1 MTDNGSDGEPDLWA
15 NTGNLPPV
23 PPIPPTKPKP
33 GRPAWLIPGA
43 ISLSVGALGALA
55 IFMIIGSGDDDT
67 ISTDVSTSTTI
78 APETT
83 VVPETTLASETT
95 VAPATLVTPPTT
107 VGSET
112 TIAPE
117 STGTPETTVPPASV
131 APTTTAPSEGTA
143 PAAPGTALVA
153 GTVYKIVHACTTSPV
168 PGYQVTSFV
177 AAAEFGPLVIEQGID
192 ESNAFGLYSEAG
204 IALDTR
210 EYTDLG
216 DDGFAMLVLGGD
228 GSFEVS
234 ANPSGLT
241 TVECASL
248 GTVRLSDPASPQFS
262 YTHGIVNLCA
272 TNSPFRALGYL
283 SEGGTIGI
291 VDNGDDT
298 AQITFDSANL
308 FSATDPSATITAGER
323 LQIDGTVSGSTIE
336 ADTTQIIS
344 IELDDTPERD
354 CLDNRNP

>member
-1 MTDNGSDGEPDLWA
+1 
-15 NTGNLPPV
+15 
-23 PPIPPTKPKP
+23 
-33 GRPAWLIPGA
+33 
-43 ISLSVGALGALA
+43 
-55 IFMIIGSGDDDT
+55 
-67 ISTDVSTSTTI
+67 
-78 APETT
+78 
-83 VVPETTLASETT
+83 
-95 VAPATLVTPPTT
+95 VTPPTT

-153 GTVYKIVHACTTSPV
+153 GTEYKIVHACTTSPV
-168 PGYQVTSFV
+168 TGYQVTSFV

>member
-95 VAPATLVTPPTT
+95 VAPETLVTPPTT

-153 GTVYKIVHACTTSPV
+153 GTEYKIVHACTTSPV

>member
-83 VVPETTLASETT
+83 VVPETTPASETT
-95 VAPATLVTPPTT
+95 VAPETLVTPPTT

>member
-55 IFMIIGSGDDDT
+55 IFLIIGSGDDDT

-83 VVPETTLASETT
+83 VAPETTLASETT
-95 VAPATLVTPPTT
+95 VAPETLVTPPTT

>member
-67 ISTDVSTSTTI
+67 ISTDVSTTTTI
-78 APETT
+78 ASETT
-83 VVPETTLASETT
+83 AAPETTLASETT
-95 VAPATLVTPPTT
+95 VAPETLVTPPTT

-112 TIAPE
+112 TVASE
-117 STGTPETTVPPASV
+117 STMTPETTVPPAAV
-131 APTTTAPSEGTA
+131 APTTAPPEGTA
-143 PAAPGTALVA
+143 PAAPGTAQVA

-177 AAAEFGPLVIEQGID
+177 AVAEFGPLVIEQGID

-241 TVECASL
+241 TVECSSL

-262 YTHGIVNLCA
+262 YTHGIVDLCA

-298 AQITFDSANL
+298 AQVTFDSANL

-323 LQIDGTVSGSTIE
+323 LQIDGKVSGSTIE

-344 IELDDTPERD
+344 IELDGTPERD

>member
-15 NTGNLPPV
+15 NTGNLPSV
-23 PPIPPTKPKP
+23 PRKPPTKPTP

-43 ISLSVGALGALA
+43 IALSVGALGALS
-55 IFMIIGSGDDDT
+55 IFLIIGSGDDDT
-67 ISTDVSTSTTI
+67 ISTDASTNTTI
-78 APETT
+78 APETI
-83 VVPETTLASETT
+83 VAPETTLASETT
-95 VAPATLVTPPTT
+95 IAPETLVTPPTT

-112 TIAPE
+112 TVASE
-117 STGTPETTVPPASV
+117 STITPETTVPPASV
-131 APTTTAPSEGTA
+131 TPTTAPPEGTA

-153 GTVYKIVHACTTSPV
+153 GTVYEIVHACTTSPV
-168 PGYQVTSFV
+168 PGYRVTSFV
-177 AAAEFGPLVIEQGID
+177 AVAEFGPLVIEQGID
-192 ESNAFGLYSEAG
+192 DSNAFGLYSEAG

-210 EYTDLG
+210 DYTDLG
-216 DDGFAMLVLGGD
+216 DDGFAMLVLAGD
-228 GSFEVS
+228 SSFEVS

-262 YTHGIVNLCA
+262 YTHGIVDLCA

-336 ADTTQIIS
+336 ANTTQTIS

>member
-55 IFMIIGSGDDDT
+55 IFLIIGSGDDDT

-95 VAPATLVTPPTT
+95 VAPETLVTPPTT

>member
-55 IFMIIGSGDDDT
+55 IFLIIGSGDDDT

-83 VVPETTLASETT
+83 VVPETTPASETT
-95 VAPATLVTPPTT
+95 VAPETLVTPPTT

>member
-1 MTDNGSDGEPDLWA
+1 
-15 NTGNLPPV
+15 
-23 PPIPPTKPKP
+23 
-33 GRPAWLIPGA
+33 
-43 ISLSVGALGALA
+43 
-55 IFMIIGSGDDDT
+55 
-67 ISTDVSTSTTI
+67 
-78 APETT
+78 
-83 VVPETTLASETT
+83 
-95 VAPATLVTPPTT
+95 
-107 VGSET
+107 
-112 TIAPE
+112 
-117 STGTPETTVPPASV
+117 
-131 APTTTAPSEGTA
+131 
-143 PAAPGTALVA
+143 
-153 GTVYKIVHACTTSPV
+153 VYKIVHACTTSPV

-177 AAAEFGPLVIEQGID
+177 AVAEFGPLVIEQGID

-241 TVECASL
+241 TVECSSL

-262 YTHGIVNLCA
+262 YTHGIVDLCA

-298 AQITFDSANL
+298 AQVTFDSANL

-323 LQIDGTVSGSTIE
+323 LQIDGKVSGSTIE

>member
-67 ISTDVSTSTTI
+67 ISTDVSTTTTI
-78 APETT
+78 ASETT
-83 VVPETTLASETT
+83 AAPETTLASETT
-95 VAPATLVTPPTT
+95 VAPETLVTPPTT

-112 TIAPE
+112 TVASE
-117 STGTPETTVPPASV
+117 STMTPETTVPPAAV
-131 APTTTAPSEGTA
+131 APTTAPPEGTA
-143 PAAPGTALVA
+143 PAAPGTAQVA

-177 AAAEFGPLVIEQGID
+177 AVAEFGPLVIEQGID
-192 ESNAFGLYSEAG
+192 DSNAFGLYSEAG

-241 TVECASL
+241 TVECSSL

-262 YTHGIVNLCA
+262 YTHGIVDLCA

-298 AQITFDSANL
+298 AQVTFDSANL

-336 ADTTQIIS
+336 ANTTQTIS

>member
-33 GRPAWLIPGA
+33 GRPAWLIPDA

-67 ISTDVSTSTTI
+67 ISTDVSTTTTI
-78 APETT
+78 ASETT
-83 VVPETTLASETT
+83 AAPETTLASETT
-95 VAPATLVTPPTT
+95 VAPETLVTPPTT

-112 TIAPE
+112 TVASE
-117 STGTPETTVPPASV
+117 STMTPETTVPPAAV
-131 APTTTAPSEGTA
+131 APTTAPPEGTA

-153 GTVYKIVHACTTSPV
+153 GTVYEIVHACTTSPV

-177 AAAEFGPLVIEQGID
+177 AVAEFGPLVIEQGID
-192 ESNAFGLYSEAG
+192 DSNAFGLYSEAG

-241 TVECASL
+241 TVECSSL

-262 YTHGIVNLCA
+262 YTHGIVDLCA

-298 AQITFDSANL
+298 AQVTFDSANL

-336 ADTTQIIS
+336 ANTTQTIS

>member
-33 GRPAWLIPGA
+33 GRPAWLIPDA

-67 ISTDVSTSTTI
+67 ISTDVSTTTTI
-78 APETT
+78 ASETT
-83 VVPETTLASETT
+83 AAPETTLASETT
-95 VAPATLVTPPTT
+95 VAPETLVTPPTT

-112 TIAPE
+112 TVASE
-117 STGTPETTVPPASV
+117 STMTPETTVPPAAV
-131 APTTTAPSEGTA
+131 APTTAPPEGTA
-143 PAAPGTALVA
+143 PAAPGTAQVA

-177 AAAEFGPLVIEQGID
+177 AVAEFGPLVIEQGID

-241 TVECASL
+241 TVECSSL

-262 YTHGIVNLCA
+262 YTHGIVDLCA

-336 ADTTQIIS
+336 ANTTQTIS

>member
-67 ISTDVSTSTTI
+67 ISTDVSTTTTI
-78 APETT
+78 ASETT
-83 VVPETTLASETT
+83 AAPETTLASETT
-95 VAPATLVTPPTT
+95 VAPETLVTPPTT

-112 TIAPE
+112 TVASE
-117 STGTPETTVPPASV
+117 STMTPETTVPPAAV
-131 APTTTAPSEGTA
+131 APTTAPPEGTA
-143 PAAPGTALVA
+143 PAAPGTAQVA

-177 AAAEFGPLVIEQGID
+177 AVAEFGPLVIEQGID

-241 TVECASL
+241 TVECSSL

-262 YTHGIVNLCA
+262 YTHGIVDLCA

-283 SEGGTIGI
+283 SEGGTVGI

-298 AQITFDSANL
+298 AQVTFDSANL

-323 LQIDGTVSGSTIE
+323 LQIDGKVSGSTIE

>member
-55 IFMIIGSGDDDT
+55 IFLIIGSGDDDT

-83 VVPETTLASETT
+83 VVPETTPASETT
-95 VAPATLVTPPTT
+95 VAPETLVTPPTT

-153 GTVYKIVHACTTSPV
+153 GTEYKIVHACTTSPV

>member
-67 ISTDVSTSTTI
+67 ISTDVSTTTTI
-78 APETT
+78 ASETT
-83 VVPETTLASETT
+83 AAPETTLASETT
-95 VAPATLVTPPTT
+95 VAPETLVTPPTT

-112 TIAPE
+112 TVASE
-117 STGTPETTVPPASV
+117 STMTPETTVPPAAV
-131 APTTTAPSEGTA
+131 APTTAPPEGTA
-143 PAAPGTALVA
+143 PAAPGTAQVA

-177 AAAEFGPLVIEQGID
+177 AVAEFGPLVIEQGID

-241 TVECASL
+241 TVECSSL

-262 YTHGIVNLCA
+262 YTHGIVDLCA

-336 ADTTQIIS
+336 ANTTQTIS

>member
-67 ISTDVSTSTTI
+67 ISTDVSTTTTI
-78 APETT
+78 ASETT
-83 VVPETTLASETT
+83 AAPETTLASETT
-95 VAPATLVTPPTT
+95 VAPETLVTPPTT

-112 TIAPE
+112 TVASE
-117 STGTPETTVPPASV
+117 STMTPETTVPPAAV
-131 APTTTAPSEGTA
+131 APTTAPPEGTA
-143 PAAPGTALVA
+143 PAAPGTAQVA

-177 AAAEFGPLVIEQGID
+177 AVAEFGPLVIEQGID

-234 ANPSGLT
+234 ANPSGLILHLMLHKNYK
-241 TVECASL
+241 TVEKNHQL
-248 GTVRLSDPASPQFS
+248 LSFP
-262 YTHGIVNLCA
+262 
-272 TNSPFRALGYL
+272 
-283 SEGGTIGI
+283 
-291 VDNGDDT
+291 
-298 AQITFDSANL
+298 
-308 FSATDPSATITAGER
+308 
-323 LQIDGTVSGSTIE
+323 
-336 ADTTQIIS
+336 
-344 IELDDTPERD
+344 
-354 CLDNRNP
+354 

>member
-67 ISTDVSTSTTI
+67 ISTDVSTTTTI
-78 APETT
+78 ASETT
-83 VVPETTLASETT
+83 AAPETTLASETT
-95 VAPATLVTPPTT
+95 VAPETLVTPPTT

-112 TIAPE
+112 TVASE
-117 STGTPETTVPPASV
+117 STMTPETTVPPAAV
-131 APTTTAPSEGTA
+131 APTTAPPEGTA
-143 PAAPGTALVA
+143 PAAPGTAQVA

-177 AAAEFGPLVIEQGID
+177 TVAEFGPLVIEQGID

-241 TVECASL
+241 TVECSSL

-262 YTHGIVNLCA
+262 YTHGIVDLCA
-272 TNSPFRALGYL
+272 TTSPFRALGYL

-298 AQITFDSANL
+298 AQVTFDSANL

-323 LQIDGTVSGSTIE
+323 LQIDGKVSGSTIE

-344 IELDDTPERD
+344 IELDGTPERD